1 MKSPNNINSF
11 ISRKATRKYNNQSG
25 NIVGFNTKFSV
36 PKQLEMF
43 IRQCEELRF
52 RSLKQEGSPFGTG
65 RQTFFNSQD
74 PLSVLIISFILVTLK
89 CGSGVL
95 L

>member
-1 MKSPNNINSF
+1 M
-11 ISRKATRKYNNQSG
+11 
-25 NIVGFNTKFSV
+25 FS
-36 PKQLEMF
+36 
-43 IRQCEELRF
+43 RQCEELRF

-65 RQTFFNSQD
+65 RQTLFNSQD
-74 PLSVLIISFILVTLK
+74 PLSVVIISLILVTLK